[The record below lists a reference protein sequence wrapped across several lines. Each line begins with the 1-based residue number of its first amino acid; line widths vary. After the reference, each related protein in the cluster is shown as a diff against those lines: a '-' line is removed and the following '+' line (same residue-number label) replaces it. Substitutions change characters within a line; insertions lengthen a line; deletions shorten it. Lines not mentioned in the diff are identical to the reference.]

1 MGGGSSG
8 IITFAG
14 VTGIVLV
21 SSLESCLA
29 LLDFFTRVIH
39 RHSIKNSPYVRKEN
53 VALLY
58 LALSS
63 DLRERYKGSV
73 WLAYVQ
79 KIEETDFHAEDTLVV
94 CEWMFAKR
102 DVLMQTLNRVRHQ
115 GARVVFI
122 GSSAHEAEDFKRE
135 LCLLGI
141 YDFLFVAEELVLQ
154 DLDELLEH
162 KRSVEDVAMYLSREE
177 TGLAEPP
184 KLVDVFSEKDEPFRW
199 APLRSGVAETN
210 MARFDA
216 LVEAQDEHGKS
227 AIEQSPSTRLV
238 RKFVWPDPSP
248 VRVRILGDRGCG
260 KSFVALQVAALCH
273 QSELPAAVVE
283 DNPGTLSHWCD
294 ESFLSDVYASE
305 PPQGYRVILDTRQE
319 ANSPIPSA
327 DLTLWVTWP
336 DAGTW
341 RTLRAMQERND
352 RKRRIIC
359 LVNHHTPGVLLTSI
373 TEVQV
378 VCVPHEPRQFHAI
391 RMKTPLVT
399 LDPNFGKWLMPIVDQ
414 ISACFVEPNRQGM
427 EGGVV
432 DASVARV

>member
-1 MGGGSSG
+1 M
-8 IITFAG
+8 
-14 VTGIVLV
+14 
-21 SSLESCLA
+21 
-29 LLDFFTRVIH
+29 
-39 RHSIKNSPYVRKEN
+39 
-53 VALLY
+53 LY
-58 LALSS
+58 LALPS

-73 WLAYVQ
+73 WLAYAQ
-79 KIEETDFHAEDTLVV
+79 KIEETEFHAEDTLVV

-102 DVLMQTLNRVRHQ
+102 DVLMQALNRVRNK

-122 GSSAHEAEDFKRE
+122 GSSAHETEDFKRE
-135 LCLLGI
+135 LCVFGI

-154 DLDELLEH
+154 DLDKLLEH
-162 KRSVEDVAMYLSREE
+162 KRSVEDVAMYLSRGE

-184 KLVDVFSEKDEPFRW
+184 KLVDVFSAKDEPFTW

-216 LVEAQDEHGKS
+216 LIEAQDEHGKS
-227 AIEQSPSTRLV
+227 AARQASSTRLV

-294 ESFLSDVYASE
+294 ESFLSHVYASE

-319 ANSPIPSA
+319 ADSLIPDA

-336 DAGTW
+336 EMTGTG
-341 RTLRAMQERND
+341 RTLRAMRERGD
-352 RKRRIIC
+352 RKTIC

-373 TEVQV
+373 TEAQV

-399 LDPNFGKWLMPIVDQ
+399 LDPNFGKWWMPIVDQ
-414 ISACFVEPNRQGM
+414 ISACFVDPNRQGM

-432 DASVARV
+432 DASVAGV